1 MQASVSSVLV
11 RRILLWVVGCV
22 LLLLALWL
30 AAKIPRTVT
39 IFMIAAFIA
48 FGVQP
53 VVVHLEERG
62 MKRPLAIIV
71 VYAVLFILTT
81 VGIVLVVPATLEQS
95 QVLIANAPLY
105 LKTSQGWIVALE
117 TLMRTHF
124 GHSSVPETF
133 GNLQNLASAKIGALL
148 TGTLASLGTLL
159 LNTAT
164 AIFIGLSALI
174 LSFFFLLQD
183 RQIGDAFAGLF
194 PANRR
199 GTARELVSEI
209 ARIFGSFISGQVIVS
224 AVTGIVITLALFLVG
239 FKYAL
244 ILGIISAIAYAIP
257 IVGMLAAHVIG
268 AIIAAPQGVGMVLWV
283 QAILFTMARI
293 SDNVLVPKIM
303 GQSVGVSP
311 IGVMFAVFAGGELF
325 GLPGLLLGIPAAA
338 LIKVLWK
345 FFVAPAL
352 RGADPVPEISGP
364 LDVTSNPAQ

>member
-1 MQASVSSVLV
+1 MQASVNSAVV
-11 RRILLWVVGCV
+11 RRLLWWSAGILILLVG
-22 LLLLALWL
+22 LWL
-30 AAKIPRTVT
+30 AAKIPRTIT
-39 IFMIAAFIA
+39 IFVIAAFIA

-62 MKRPLAIIV
+62 MKRPLAIIL
-71 VYAVLFILTT
+71 VYAVLFILTL

-95 QVLIANAPLY
+95 QVLIVNAPGY

-117 TLMRTHF
+117 TLLRTHF
-124 GHSSVPETF
+124 GHSSVPATF

-159 LNTAT
+159 INTAT

-183 RQIGDAFAGLF
+183 RQIGDTFAGIF

-199 GTARELVSEI
+199 GTARELVTEMT
-209 ARIFGSFISGQVIVS
+209 RIFGSFISGQVIVS
-224 AVTGIVITLALFLVG
+224 AVTGIVITIALALVG

-268 AIIAAPQGVGMVLWV
+268 ALIAAPQGLGMVLWV
-283 QAILFTMARI
+283 QAILFTIARI

-338 LIKVLWK
+338 LIKLLWR

-352 RGADPVPEISGP
+352 RGSDPDPQI
-364 LDVTSNPAQ
+364 

>member
-1 MQASVSSVLV
+1 MLF
-11 RRILLWVVGCV
+11 
-22 LLLLALWL
+22 ALWL
-30 AAKIPRTVT
+30 AAKIPRTIT
-39 IFMIAAFIA
+39 IFVIAAFIA

-53 VVVHLEERG
+53 IVVHLEERG
-62 MKRPLAIIV
+62 MKRPLAIIL
-71 VYAVLFILTT
+71 VYAVLLILTT

-95 QVLIANAPLY
+95 QVLVVNAPEY
-105 LKTSQGWIVALE
+105 LKTSQGWIVGFE
-117 TLMRTHF
+117 TMLRTRF
-124 GHSSVPETF
+124 GHSSVPATF
-133 GNLQNLASAKIGALL
+133 GNVQNLASAKIGALL

-159 LNTAT
+159 INTAT

-183 RQIGDAFAGLF
+183 RQIGDAF
-194 PANRR
+194 PENRR
-199 GTARELVSEI
+199 GTARELVTEI
-209 ARIFGSFISGQVIVS
+209 TRIFGSFISGQAIVS
-224 AVTGIVITLALFLVG
+224 AVTGVVITVGLALVG

-268 AIIAAPQGVGMVLWV
+268 AIIAAPQGLGMILWV
-283 QAILFTMARI
+283 QAILFTVARI

-338 LIKVLWK
+338 LIKVLWR

-352 RGADPVPEISGP
+352 RGTDSGPEI
-364 LDVTSNPAQ
+364 

>member
-1 MQASVSSVLV
+1 VLF
-11 RRILLWVVGCV
+11 
-22 LLLLALWL
+22 ALWL
-30 AAKIPRTVT
+30 AAKIPRTIT
-39 IFMIAAFIA
+39 IFVIAAFIA

-53 VVVHLEERG
+53 IVVHLEERG
-62 MKRPLAIIV
+62 MKRPLAIIL
-71 VYAVLFILTT
+71 VYAVLLILTT

-95 QVLIANAPLY
+95 QVLVVNAPEY
-105 LKTSQGWIVALE
+105 LKTSQGWIVGFE
-117 TLMRTHF
+117 TMLRTRF
-124 GHSSVPETF
+124 GHSSVPATF
-133 GNLQNLASAKIGALL
+133 GNVQNLASAKIGALL

-159 LNTAT
+159 INTAT

-183 RQIGDAFAGLF
+183 RQIGDAF
-194 PANRR
+194 PENRR
-199 GTARELVSEI
+199 GTARELVTEI
-209 ARIFGSFISGQVIVS
+209 TRIFGSFISGQAIVS
-224 AVTGIVITLALFLVG
+224 AVTGVVITVGLALVG

-268 AIIAAPQGVGMVLWV
+268 AIIAAPQGLGMILWV
-283 QAILFTMARI
+283 QAILFTVARI

-338 LIKVLWK
+338 LIKVLWR

-352 RGADPVPEISGP
+352 RGTDSGPEI
-364 LDVTSNPAQ
+364 